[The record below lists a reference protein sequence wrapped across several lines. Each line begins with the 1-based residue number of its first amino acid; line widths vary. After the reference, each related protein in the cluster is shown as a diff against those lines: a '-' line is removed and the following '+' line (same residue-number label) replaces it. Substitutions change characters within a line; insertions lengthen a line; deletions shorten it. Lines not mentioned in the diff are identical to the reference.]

1 MNVSFPDR
9 PDGHGRAPEGQLIQL
24 CFVVADLDQAMAQFS
39 GLFGVGPWFV
49 GPEQPADAGA
59 TVYRGVP
66 TPLGARVALGYAGEM
81 MYELVCPQIR
91 SRSIFREWAD
101 TRGYALHHFGFAV
114 SDFDATLRAI
124 EASGFEAL
132 TTSTTP
138 RGARIVMIETN
149 APLGALAEYIEITP
163 ANRAFYA
170 FMQSKAAG
178 WDRRTLVH
186 DDAAGT

>member
-1 MNVSFPDR
+1 MNSSL

-24 CFVVADLDQAMAQFS
+24 CFVVADLNQAMAQFS
-39 GLFGVGPWFV
+39 VLFGVGPWFV
-49 GPEQPADAGA
+49 APEQPADAGT

-81 MYELVCPQIR
+81 MYELVCPQIG

-124 EASGFEAL
+124 EASDLEPL

-138 RGARIVMIETN
+138 RGARIVMVETN
-149 APLGALAEYIEITP
+149 ASLGALAEYIEITP
-163 ANRAFYA
+163 ASRAFYA
-170 FMQSKAAG
+170 FMQSKGAS
-178 WDRRTLVH
+178 WDRRTLVYNG
-186 DDAAGT
+186 ASNT

>member
-1 MNVSFPDR
+1 MDFSLPDR
-9 PDGHGRAPEGQLIQL
+9 PDGHGRAPKGQLIQL
-24 CFVVADLDQAMAQFS
+24 CFVVADLDQAMAQCS
-39 GLFGVGPWFV
+39 GLFGAGPWFV
-49 GPEQPADAGA
+49 APEQPADAGA

-81 MYELVCPQIR
+81 MYELVCPRIG

-124 EASGFEAL
+124 EASGLKPL

-138 RGARIVMIETN
+138 RGARIVMVETN
-149 APLGALAEYIEITP
+149 ASVGALAEYIEITP
-163 ANRAFYA
+163 ASRAFYA

-178 WDRRTLVH
+178 WDRRTLVY
-186 DDAAGT
+186 DGAPRT